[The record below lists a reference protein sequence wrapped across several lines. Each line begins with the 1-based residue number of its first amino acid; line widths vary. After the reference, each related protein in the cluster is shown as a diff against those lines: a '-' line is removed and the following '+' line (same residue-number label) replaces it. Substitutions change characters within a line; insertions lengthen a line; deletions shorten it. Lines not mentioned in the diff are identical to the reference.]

1 MPFFRHT
8 PLSPFHSFSSSLSS
22 QAHSIDQHPDN
33 KAYKI
38 QTPQAPLVQT
48 RRHAEFQMDDYPQGT
63 NAVVAVISYT
73 VRARERDN
81 ENNTAK
87 HITRLL

>member
-1 MPFFRHT
+1 M
-8 PLSPFHSFSSSLSS
+8 
-22 QAHSIDQHPDN
+22 DQHPDN

-38 QTPQAPLVQT
+38 QNPQAPLVQT

-73 VRARERDN
+73 VTTHTRHTQEANIVLERSGQ
-81 ENNTAK
+81 
-87 HITRLL
+87 

>member
-1 MPFFRHT
+1 M
-8 PLSPFHSFSSSLSS
+8 
-22 QAHSIDQHPDN
+22 DQHPDN

-38 QTPQAPLVQT
+38 QNPQAPLVQT

-73 VRARERDN
+73 VRVGRGPNQKQRC
-81 ENNTAK
+81 
-87 HITRLL
+87 